1 MKQQSQTIFL
11 SETVSCKVNRR
22 KQSRHIRLTVQSGGQ
37 VMLSL
42 PQRVSLVQAKA
53 FLAEK
58 KEWILEAYHRALNQS
73 PRLLSQGGAEEYR
86 VYKEQTRRML
96 IERVGKFCLF
106 YGVSYRGLSV
116 RNQHTRFGS
125 CSASGHL
132 SFNYRLI
139 FLPESL
145 LDYVVAHEVCH
156 LLELNHS
163 QKFWALVARTIPD
176 YQERKRQLQAFSRT
190 SLS

>member
-53 FLAEK
+53 FLVEK
-58 KEWILEAYHRALNQS
+58 KEWILEAYNRALNQP

-86 VYKEQTRRML
+86 TYKEQARRML
-96 IERVGKFCLF
+96 IERVEKFRLF

-125 CSASGHL
+125 CSARGHL

-139 FLPESL
+139 FLPELL